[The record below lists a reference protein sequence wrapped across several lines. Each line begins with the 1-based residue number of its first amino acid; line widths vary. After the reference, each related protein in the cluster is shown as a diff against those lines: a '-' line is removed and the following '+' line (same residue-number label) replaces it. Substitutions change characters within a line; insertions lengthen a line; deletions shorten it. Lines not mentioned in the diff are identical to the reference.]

1 MSKKL
6 QKGEELNQGD
16 GLNQAE
22 KLNQRTSL
30 NQRSSL
36 NQEQGLDQGG
46 ELNQDDSQIKDETQ
60 SQPQDDSQ
68 IQNETQS
75 QPQDESQVQ
84 DETQNQNQQTAQD
97 PNSNPSPDKNKKIRL
112 IIVLI
117 ILILLLGLGT
127 WLTIFFFNDDN
138 GEDIFN
144 NLNLNRDGDLNVDVG
159 DIYYDENSEDISLD
173 GSPSETETIGSQPI
187 TVIPDDY
194 RMSQEVPEQ
203 SVVVKLEDVPA
214 GSINIIG
221 TDNGFEPNEFSVSP
235 GQEFTLTLTAQSASP
250 IVLTFY
256 DEAMAAVA
264 IGCGPGDT
272 RYVTFK
278 APTKTGEYI
287 FVNDVFGKRDQVGK
301 MIVR

>member
-1 MSKKL
+1 MSKEL
-6 QKGEELNQGD
+6 QSGEGLNQGD
-16 GLNQAE
+16 GLNQ
-22 KLNQRTSL
+22 
-30 NQRSSL
+30 
-36 NQEQGLDQGG
+36 EQGLGRTPAQVQG
-46 ELNQDDSQIKDETQ
+46 EAQTQ
-60 SQPQDDSQ
+60 GKAQTQVQ
-68 IQNETQS
+68 TQNETQTQGEAQGQTQDQRIAQTQGEAQS
-75 QPQDESQVQ
+75 Q
-84 DETQNQNQQTAQD
+84 TQ
-97 PNSNPSPDKNKKIRL
+97 DKNKKIRL
-112 IIVLI
+112 IIILVILI
-117 ILILLLGLGT
+117 ILLGLGT

-159 DIYYDENSEDISLD
+159 DIYYDENSKDIPLD

-235 GQEFTLTLTAQSASP
+235 GQEFTLTLTAQSVSP
-250 IVLTFY
+250 VVLTFY
-256 DEAMAAVA
+256 DEAMAAVS

-287 FVNDVFGKRDQVGK
+287 FVNDVFGKRNQVGK